1 MTSDERNQATGL
13 GGGVWDALKRGGDSL
28 AQAARRLAQVQRL
41 QSQMQRL
48 RARRRD
54 TLQTIGEQVYALH
67 GRGRV
72 RNRDVLQNCEAL
84 DQIACQLADLHRQVE
99 ELREQ
104 ARRPAS
110 TQEPLDDSFL
120 TDDDFD
126 EEMEIAEPVDAEP
139 VDAEPVDAE
148 PVDAEPADA
157 EPADVETHDEQE
169 FAADE
174 ETHPSQEQPGGDE
187 RQEHEDEKQHE
198 DDEHEDDERERGWDD
213 EGGEG
218 D

>member
-54 TLQTIGEQVYALH
+54 TLQAIGEQVYALH

-104 ARRPAS
+104 ARRPSS

-126 EEMEIAEPVDAEP
+126 EEMEIAEPADAEP
-139 VDAEPVDAE
+139 V
-148 PVDAEPADA
+148 
-157 EPADVETHDEQE
+157 DVETHDEQE

-174 ETHPSQEQPGGDE
+174 ETHPSQDQPENDE
-187 RQEHEDEKQHE
+187 RQG
-198 DDEHEDDERERGWDD
+198 HEDDEREHGWDD
-213 EGGEG
+213 EDDEG

>member
-1 MTSDERNQATGL
+1 
-13 GGGVWDALKRGGDSL
+13 
-28 AQAARRLAQVQRL
+28 
-41 QSQMQRL
+41 MQRL

-126 EEMEIAEPVDAEP
+126 EEMEIAEP
-139 VDAEPVDAE
+139 
-148 PVDAEPADA
+148 ADA
-157 EPADVETHDEQE
+157 EQVDVETHDEQE

-174 ETHPSQEQPGGDE
+174 ETYSSQDQPESDE
-187 RQEHEDEKQHE
+187 RQEHED
-198 DDEHEDDERERGWDD
+198 DEHERGWDD
-213 EGGEG
+213 EG

>member
-110 TQEPLDDSFL
+110 TQEAIYVGFL

-139 VDAEPVDAE
+139 
-148 PVDAEPADA
+148 
-157 EPADVETHDEQE
+157 ADVESHDEQE

-198 DDEHEDDERERGWDD
+198 DDEHEDYERERGWDD
-213 EGGEG
+213 EGDEG

>member
-126 EEMEIAEPVDAEP
+126 EEMEIAEPVD
-139 VDAEPVDAE
+139 
-148 PVDAEPADA
+148 
-157 EPADVETHDEQE
+157 VETHDEQE

-174 ETHPSQEQPGGDE
+174 ETYSSQDQSESDE
-187 RQEHEDEKQHE
+187 RQEHEGEKQYE

-213 EGGEG
+213 EDDEG

>member
-1 MTSDERNQATGL
+1 MTSDERNQATGP

-54 TLQTIGEQVYALH
+54 TLQAIGEQVYALH

-110 TQEPLDDSFL
+110 TQEPLDDGFL

-139 VDAEPVDAE
+139 VD
-148 PVDAEPADA
+148 
-157 EPADVETHDEQE
+157 VETHDEQE

-174 ETHPSQEQPGGDE
+174 ETYSSQDQPESDE
-187 RQEHEDEKQHE
+187 RQEHEDEKQHG